1 MVANDFF
8 GGVFFLIIIISAV
21 GSVFSKNA
29 VYSVF
34 FLVLSFLASASL
46 LFSCKCE
53 FIPLLFII
61 VYVGAIAVLFVFVIM
76 MLDIKTKNVA
86 KIKIKY
92 LPTSL
97 YICGIFLVASLI
109 NNFQYWLKMKNP
121 YFNSLKYNEYYN
133 WFNKIEFMSE
143 VETIGHVL
151 YNYYVLSFLISGFL
165 LFLAVLG
172 SISLTIDLK
181 SQQNLFKLAKQI

>member
-1 MVANDFF
+1 MIVNDFF
-8 GGVFFLIIIISAV
+8 GATFIIIILISAA

-46 LFSCKCE
+46 LFLCKCE
-53 FIPLLFII
+53 FIPLLFVI

-76 MLDIKTKNVA
+76 MLDIKIKNVL
-86 KIKIKY
+86 KINARY
-92 LPTSL
+92 LPTSF
-97 YICGIFLVASLI
+97 YICGFFLAASII
-109 NNFQYWLKMKNP
+109 NNFQYWFKMINP
-121 YFNSLKYNEYYN
+121 YFNSLKYNEYHN
-133 WFNKIEFMSE
+133 WFSKLDYMSE
-143 VETIGHVL
+143 VEAVGHVL

-181 SQQNLFKLAKQI
+181 SQQNLSKLAKQT